1 MALRNWLTAGVVCAI
16 VAVVVAAGT
25 YFYSERPTA
34 ADSRAMILAV
44 DPKPLI
50 VVTKGGDRSF
60 SIEIAETAAER
71 EAGLMYRQDM
81 ADNHGMLFVFEIQQ
95 QVGFWMQNTPMP
107 LDLIF
112 VGQDGRIRAIKH
124 GEPQSEAVISPGV
137 PVRFVLE
144 LKAGTAARNGIEY
157 GDLLRHPAV
166 GTASGPGVPPSD
178 NDDAPNGGAG

>member
-1 MALRNWLTAGVVCAI
+1 MAYRNWLTAGVLCAI
-16 VAVVVAAGT
+16 VAVVVAAGA
-25 YFYSERPTA
+25 YFYSDRPTA
-34 ADSRAMILAV
+34 ADSRAMVLPV
-44 DPKPLI
+44 DPAPLV

-60 SIEIAETAAER
+60 SIEVANTAAER

-81 ADNHGMLFVFEIQQ
+81 ADDHGMLFVFDIQQ

-112 VGQDGRIRAIKH
+112 VGQDGKIRAIKH
-124 GEPQSEAVISPGV
+124 GDPFSDAVISPGV

-144 LKAGTAARNGIEY
+144 LKAGIAAKNGIAY

-166 GTASGPGVPPSD
+166 GTAPGPGMPPADKGDS
-178 NDDAPNGGAG
+178 PTPGAG